1 MLIVLLKFTRYR
13 NLSSYATFALAFFAV
28 SLTYS
33 LVLSF
38 LVILMEERAF
48 RRYPGWSDLIRLT
61 LCAVVENVGY
71 RQLLAVVRM
80 RAWYTLARRKQ
91 HWGEMTRKGFG
102 PLLPGGVGPGAIPR
116 LDSTVDPV
124 LAAEMPSEQ

>member
-1 MLIVLLKFTRYR
+1 MLSLILGIVSLP
-13 NLSSYATFALAFFAV
+13 FALAFFAV

-61 LCAVVENVGY
+61 LCAVAENVGY

-80 RAWYTLARRKQ
+80 RSWYTLARRKQ

-102 PLLPGGVGPGAIPR
+102 PLLPGGVGVGAAR
-116 LDSTVDPV
+116 LDPTADPV
-124 LAAEMPSEQ
+124 LAGETPSER